1 MTVSKTVRGGS
12 NPSSPASILVGP
24 RRREHDCGLWALSV
38 FLSKPYEEVYL
49 AASKE
54 DKDAGANGLW
64 MTQIVRIAKRLGTK
78 LKERRRFNR
87 HTTTGILGMYLANVG
102 HVNVLKQGQVIDTD
116 LTVTDVDEYV
126 RTRKAKITSVLVIQ

>member
-1 MTVSKTVRGGS
+1 MTPIKPTPPNPRSVS
-12 NPSSPASILVGP
+12 VGP
-24 RRREHDCGLWALSV
+24 RRREHDCGLWALSCL
-38 FLSKPYEEVYL
+38 LSVPYEEVFL

-64 MTQIVRIAKRLGTK
+64 MTQIVRIAKRLGAK

-87 HTTTGILGMYLANVG
+87 YTTTGILGMYLGGIG

-116 LTVTDVDEYV
+116 LTVTDVDEYI